1 MGNRKMK
8 FTIKAFLL
16 ITVCL
21 IAILSTIEA
30 NKSQKAHSHSN
41 AHARKLLRRRWGFGG
56 LKKLAGGLINKAKN
70 AGAAIANKAKAAA
83 EAAKRAAAAA
93 AAKAKKIAAEAA
105 AKAKGGLGKIGAGL
119 KGLGAKAKGGLG
131 GLGALGKGLLGKA
144 KGGLGKI
151 GAGLKGIGAKAK
163 GGLGKIGAF
172 GKGLL
177 GKAKG
182 GLGKIGAGLKG
193 IGAKAKTGGKGLF
206 GKIGAFG
213 KGLLGKAKGGLGK
226 IGAGLR
232 GLGAKAK
239 GGLGKI
245 GAGIMG
251 GLGAIKNTIKN
262 GLKKFNGGKTPQ
274 LAPLSPA
281 AQAANAKGK
290 AFCAANCMINP
301 IAPEKKCLDNGKL
314 VPCKRCTGKP
324 TNADPTMKTVCET
337 VCNGNLPMSPCDF
350 YGYVNNKK
358 KTINIALL
366 AKFGLQILRR
376 K

>member
-70 AGAAIANKAKAAA
+70 AGAAIANKAKAA
-83 EAAKRAAAAA
+83 KRAAAA
-93 AAKAKKIAAEAA
+93 AAEAA

-151 GAGLKGIGAKAK
+151 GAGLKEIGA
-163 GGLGKIGAF
+163 
-172 GKGLL
+172 
-177 GKAKG
+177 KAKG

>member
-70 AGAAIANKAKAAA
+70 AGAAIANKAKAA
-83 EAAKRAAAAA
+83 KRAAAA
-93 AAKAKKIAAEAA
+93 AAEAA
-105 AKAKGGLGKIGAGL
+105 AKAKGGLGKIGSGL

-163 GGLGKIGAF
+163 GGL
-172 GKGLL
+172 
-177 GKAKG
+177 
-182 GLGKIGAGLKG
+182 
-193 IGAKAKTGGKGLF
+193 

-350 YGYVNNKK
+350 CGYVNNKK

>member
-163 GGLGKIGAF
+163 
-172 GKGLL
+172 
-177 GKAKG
+177 
-182 GLGKIGAGLKG
+182 
-193 IGAKAKTGGKGLF
+193 TGGKGLF

-213 KGLLGKAKGGLGK
+213 KGLLG
-226 IGAGLR
+226 
-232 GLGAKAK
+232 KAK

>member
-163 GGLGKIGAF
+163 GGLGKIGA
-172 GKGLL
+172 
-177 GKAKG
+177 
-182 GLGKIGAGLKG
+182 
-193 IGAKAKTGGKGLF
+193 
-206 GKIGAFG
+206 
-213 KGLLGKAKGGLGK
+213 
-226 IGAGLR
+226 
-232 GLGAKAK
+232 
-239 GGLGKI
+239 
-245 GAGIMG
+245 GIMG

-350 YGYVNNKK
+350 CGYVNNKK

>member
-1 MGNRKMK
+1 MG
-8 FTIKAFLL
+8 
-16 ITVCL
+16 
-21 IAILSTIEA
+21 
-30 NKSQKAHSHSN
+30 
-41 AHARKLLRRRWGFGG
+41 
-56 LKKLAGGLINKAKN
+56 
-70 AGAAIANKAKAAA
+70 
-83 EAAKRAAAAA
+83 AA

-177 GKAKG
+177 G
-182 GLGKIGAGLKG
+182 
-193 IGAKAKTGGKGLF
+193 
-206 GKIGAFG
+206 
-213 KGLLGKAKGGLGK
+213 
-226 IGAGLR
+226 
-232 GLGAKAK
+232 KAK